1 MRGWRLVDVVGGRC
15 VTETTNA
22 IGIKAYIDKKIN
34 RPGCFGRARSVA
46 GIRLGAWSLGVA
58 ARRFGDMLSVLK
70 RTHVS
75 ERPRRRCGQ
84 NKIYELDPVDP
95 KPGRRGLVSSTDTSR
110 SGHRVSRQIDQ
121 SLEMAAGIVVA

>member
-1 MRGWRLVDVVGGRC
+1 M
-15 VTETTNA
+15 
-22 IGIKAYIDKKIN
+22 
-34 RPGCFGRARSVA
+34 
-46 GIRLGAWSLGVA
+46 GVA

-84 NKIYELDPVDP
+84 NKIYELDLVDP

-110 SGHRVSRQIDQ
+110 SEHRVSRQIDQ